1 MVKRLTKI
9 YTRTGDDGTT
19 AIANNQRINKTDI
32 LLDAIGAIDEANS
45 AIGMATDEYNDIIE
59 RVQNDLFDLGAELAG
74 STKFIMTKAKVN
86 YLENVIDDYNE
97 FLEPLE
103 SFVLPTGSLHNARTV
118 VRRAERAVWKVS
130 ESQDINKMILH
141 YLNRLSDLLFVMA
154 RYHNKGK
161 EKLWSIDEK

>member
-1 MVKRLTKI
+1 MTKRLTKI

-19 AIANNQRINKTDI
+19 AIANNQRINKIDI
-32 LLDAIGAIDEANS
+32 LLDAIGAVDEANS

-74 STKFIMTKAKVN
+74 STKFVMTKAKVN

-130 ESQDINKMILH
+130 ESQNINKMILH

>member
-1 MVKRLTKI
+1 MTKRLTKI

-130 ESQDINKMILH
+130 ENQDINKMILH

-154 RYHNKGK
+154 RYHNRGK

>member
-32 LLDAIGAIDEANS
+32 LLDAIGAVDEANS

-59 RVQNDLFDLGAELAG
+59 KVQNDLFDLGAELAG
-74 STKFIMTKAKVN
+74 STKFVMTKAKVN

-97 FLEPLE
+97 FLEPLQ

-154 RYHNKGK
+154 RYHNKSK